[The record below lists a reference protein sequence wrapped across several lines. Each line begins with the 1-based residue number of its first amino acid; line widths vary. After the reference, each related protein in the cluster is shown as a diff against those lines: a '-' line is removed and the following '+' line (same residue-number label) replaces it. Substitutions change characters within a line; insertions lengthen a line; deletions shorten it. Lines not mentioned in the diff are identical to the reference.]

1 MDQPPQPAFPS
12 GDIRTLRPFEQV
24 ELLEILASLGSSL
37 SLNSGESSQIIKSL
51 RIHLRQLLP
60 IHTAAFLLVDPDT
73 AEFLLED
80 CDPPDQRAAVE
91 HGVGATVGVLG
102 GGSTLSRPRLSATT
116 SPTVITAA
124 RISTAV
130 ARMPTRIATVG
141 PGSGGAGCQASRW
154 CEEGGGGT
162 QAGGL
167 PGGFCGGVPH

>member
-1 MDQPPQPAFPS
+1 MGGNSQERAPGSAATV
-12 GDIRTLRPFEQV
+12 TLGTAVGEGVGVGRGEGVQV
-24 ELLEILASLGSSL
+24 RSIDG
-37 SLNSGESSQIIKSL
+37 
-51 RIHLRQLLP
+51 
-60 IHTAAFLLVDPDT
+60 V
-73 AEFLLED
+73 
-80 CDPPDQRAAVE
+80 
-91 HGVGATVGVLG
+91 GVGATVGVLG

-167 PGGFCGGVPH
+167 PGGFCGGAPH